1 MVWIPPSSGPDHD
14 AFMARFAGWRGVL
27 WAFVVVSALVLALVV
42 LGAYRPDPLLKT
54 ALGLAMGAA
63 VLLFPVN
70 FFLPL
75 KRANIIGSAL
85 IAGLTLSAWVL
96 VGVAVALSP

>member
-27 WAFVVVSALVLALVV
+27 WAFVGVSLLVLAFMFW
-42 LGAYRPDPLLKT
+42 YSPDPLLKT
-54 ALGLAMGAA
+54 ALSLAMGAA
-63 VLLFPVN
+63 VLLAPVN